1 MLRARLSSI
10 YRHLRTMSTDTT
22 GKYFPKT
29 VEIPQTDESLR
40 LNHTCLRI
48 KDPKITIPFYQ
59 EKFGMELLYH
69 KQFPEMKFDLYFLAF
84 PGKGSTKNEQGFP
97 DVFRESGI
105 LELTHNYGTEND
117 PEFTVNNGNEEPHRG
132 FGHICFSITDLESEC
147 SRLEAAGVAFKK
159 RLSDGRQKNIAFAL
173 DPDGYWIELIGHEPV
188 AGHQSDYKFNHTMI
202 RVKDPV
208 KSLEFY
214 QNVLGMKLLDTSEH
228 PGAKFTL
235 YFLGYDNSQKGL
247 TRGLREGI
255 LELTHNWGTE
265 TQDAFAYHTGNT
277 QPQGYG
283 HICISSN
290 KAAELCH
297 EIEAVYPDLVW
308 APKFNQGKMKNL
320 AFIKD
325 PDGYSIEVVPY
336 GLSL

>member
-214 QNVLGMKLLDTSEH
+214 QNVLGMKLASRHKRTPRCQIHFILPWLRQQPEGPHPRPQRGH
-228 PGAKFTL
+228 PGIDPQ
-235 YFLGYDNSQKGL
+235 LGHRNARCVCLPHRKHP
-247 TRGLREGI
+247 TPRLRPH
-255 LELTHNWGTE
+255 LHL
-265 TQDAFAYHTGNT
+265 Q
-277 QPQGYG
+277 QQGR
-283 HICISSN
+283 
-290 KAAELCH
+290 
-297 EIEAVYPDLVW
+297 
-308 APKFNQGKMKNL
+308 
-320 AFIKD
+320 
-325 PDGYSIEVVPY
+325 
-336 GLSL
+336 